1 MTIQSET
8 HEITFP
14 TGEGPWTWDQAE
26 ALIGLVEDMFHR
38 VDVNALV
45 NGFTEDCVF
54 HFADQP
60 EQQGREALRKLF
72 SARLARQ
79 QNYRLKK
86 TVLAIDGNRLANK
99 WEGTWTDRNSGKD
112 MAGFGV
118 EVWVMRNGKIADWQA
133 AFNVWEVGGER
144 GSSVM

>member
-1 MTIQSET
+1 MTIQSEI
-8 HEITFP
+8 HEIAFP
-14 TGEGPWTWDQAE
+14 TGEDPWTWDQAE
-26 ALIGLVEDMFHR
+26 ALIRLVEDMFHR

-54 HFADQP
+54 RFADQP
-60 EQQGREALRKLF
+60 EQRGREALRKLF

-79 QNYRLKK
+79 QDYRLKK
-86 TVLAIDGNRLANK
+86 TVLAIEGNRLANK
-99 WEGTWTDRNSGKD
+99 WEGTWTDRNTGKD

-118 EVWVMRNGKIADWQA
+118 EVWVMRDGKIADWQA
-133 AFNVWEVGGER
+133 AFNVWEAGGER